1 MMKIGENMT
10 VMFDKRTAT
19 RLHNELNEVLRAFAE
34 KNGLSLEASSARFGT
49 FEFNKK
55 VKFSVK
61 TKAAAAATSS
71 IEKDKFQIYS
81 SKYGYDWKL
90 FGQVVKIAGVEYKVV
105 GVNPRSY
112 RKPVKLERVSDGR
125 GFKCSGAFL
134 PKAAA

>member
-1 MMKIGENMT
+1 MT